1 MNKVVAFQK
10 ALFRCQLRGI
20 LNGGWIVL
28 MFLPSMLGLV
38 GWIISFLMFFIYLDS
53 IIRNHDS
60 LKLFPISKKCYVL
73 NIFLSGSVFLSA
85 IFLIYIC
92 FVGILVFII
101 NLFQSQPQQGPVKNF
116 LEDISVMDIKR
127 SISMVMVI
135 IFTYFMGITTLLK
148 VKKEATCVI
157 AIIILS
163 IFSSILIMGAYKQA
177 DLFIMSM
184 IVLGL
189 CMMIAGPLWCMKRV
203 KRLC

>member
-60 LKLFPISKKCYVL
+60 LKLFPISKKFYVL
-73 NIFLSGSVFLSA
+73 NIFLSGIVFLSA

>member
-1 MNKVVAFQK
+1 
-10 ALFRCQLRGI
+10 
-20 LNGGWIVL
+20 
-28 MFLPSMLGLV
+28 
-38 GWIISFLMFFIYLDS
+38 
-53 IIRNHDS
+53 
-60 LKLFPISKKCYVL
+60 
-73 NIFLSGSVFLSA
+73 
-85 IFLIYIC
+85 
-92 FVGILVFII
+92 
-101 NLFQSQPQQGPVKNF
+101 
-116 LEDISVMDIKR
+116 MDIKR